1 MTKPRADILVVI
13 PCYNE
18 ESSIQNLVN
27 DIQSVKK
34 QHNLPIDILVVN
46 DCSKDNTL
54 EIVKSLDCLYLD
66 LPVNLGIGG
75 GMQSGYKYAYRNG
88 YKFAVQ
94 MDGDGQHPAV
104 ELPKLLQEA
113 LRNDADIVIGSRFL
127 EGKGFQSSFVRRLG
141 INYFK
146 WLNRILI
153 GKTIHDSTSGFRV
166 FNRKTLEIVN
176 QYYPD
181 EYPEPEA
188 IVLFGL
194 NNLKMKEV
202 PVEMCERQ
210 GGVSSIHSFRAV
222 YYMFKVTLGIIFV
235 YIRLKGK
242 YGKCSPIQNSD
253 T

>member
-1 MTKPRADILVVI
+1 MTKQREKILVII
-13 PCYNE
+13 PCFNE
-18 ESSIQNLVN
+18 ETSIKKLVV
-27 DIQSVKK
+27 DIYSVKK
-34 QHNLPIDILVVN
+34 QHYLPIDILVVN

-54 EIVKSLDCLYLD
+54 VVVKSLGCLYLD

-75 GMQSGYKYAYRNG
+75 GMQSGYKYAFRNG
-88 YKFAVQ
+88 YEYAVQ

-104 ELPKLLQEA
+104 ELPKLLKEA
-113 LRNDADIVIGSRFL
+113 LLNQSDVVIGSRFL
-127 EGKGFQSSFVRRLG
+127 EGKGFQSSFFRRLG

-153 GKTIHDSTSGFRV
+153 GQTIHDSTSGFRV

-194 NNLKMKEV
+194 RNLKMTEV

-210 GGVSSIHSFRAV
+210 GGESSINSYRAI
-222 YYMFKVTLGIIFV
+222 YYMFKVSLGIIFV
-235 YIRLKGK
+235 YMRIKGK
-242 YGKCSPIQNSD
+242 WKM
-253 T
+253 

>member
-1 MTKPRADILVVI
+1 MIKQRAKILVII
-13 PCYNE
+13 PCFNE
-18 ESSIQNLVN
+18 ETSIKKLVE
-27 DIQSVKK
+27 DIKSVKK

-54 EIVKSLDCLYLD
+54 EVVKSIGCLYLD

-75 GMQSGYKYAYRNG
+75 GMQSGYKYAFRNG
-88 YKFAVQ
+88 YEYAVQ
-94 MDGDGQHPAV
+94 MDGDGQHPAI
-104 ELPKLLQEA
+104 ELPKLLKEA
-113 LRNDADIVIGSRFL
+113 LFNQSDVIIGSRFL
-127 EGKGFQSSFVRRLG
+127 EGKGFQSSFFRRLG

-153 GKTIHDSTSGFRV
+153 GQTIHDSTSGFRV
-166 FNRKTLEIVN
+166 FNRKTLEIVT

-194 NNLKMKEV
+194 RNLKMKEI

-210 GGVSSIHSFRAV
+210 GGISSIHSLRAI
-222 YYMFKVTLGIIFV
+222 YYMFKVSLGIIFV
-235 YIRLKGK
+235 YIRIKGK
-242 YGKCSPIQNSD
+242 WKM
-253 T
+253 

>member
-1 MTKPRADILVVI
+1 MTKQRAKILVII

-18 ESSIQNLVN
+18 EASIQNLVQ

-34 QHNLPIDILVVN
+34 QHDLPIDILVVN

-54 EIVKSLDCLYLD
+54 KVIKSLDCLYLD

-88 YKFAVQ
+88 YQFAVQ
-94 MDGDGQHPAV
+94 MDGDGQHPAT
-104 ELPKLLQEA
+104 ELPKLLHEA
-113 LRNDADIVIGSRFL
+113 LSEKADVIIGSRFL
-127 EGKGFQSSFVRRLG
+127 EGKGFQSSFFRRLG

-146 WLNRILI
+146 WLNKFLI
-153 GKTIHDSTSGFRV
+153 GQTIHDSTSGFRV
-166 FNRKTLEIVN
+166 FNRKTLEIVS

-188 IVLFGL
+188 IVLFGMRKL
-194 NNLKMKEV
+194 IMKEI

-210 GGVSSIHSFRAV
+210 GGVSSINSFRAI
-222 YYMFKVTLGIIFV
+222 YYMFKVSLGIIFV

-242 YGKCSPIQNSD
+242 WKM
-253 T
+253 

>member
-1 MTKPRADILVVI
+1 MIKQRAKILVII
-13 PCYNE
+13 PCFNE
-18 ESSIQNLVN
+18 ETSIKKLVE
-27 DIQSVKK
+27 DIKSVKK
-34 QHNLPIDILVVN
+34 QHDLSIDILVVN

-54 EIVKSLDCLYLD
+54 EVVKSLDCLYLD

-75 GMQSGYKYAYRNG
+75 GMQSGYKYAFRNG
-88 YKFAVQ
+88 YEYAVQ
-94 MDGDGQHPAV
+94 MDGDGQHPAA
-104 ELPKLLQEA
+104 ELPKLLIEA
-113 LRNDADIVIGSRFL
+113 LLNQSDVIIGSRFL
-127 EGKGFQSSFVRRLG
+127 EGKGFQSSFFRRMG

-153 GKTIHDSTSGFRV
+153 GKIIHDSTSGFRV
-166 FNRKTLEIVN
+166 FNRKTLKIVN

-194 NNLKMKEV
+194 RKLKMKEI

-210 GGVSSIHSFRAV
+210 GGESSINSYRAI

-242 YGKCSPIQNSD
+242 SVTI
-253 T
+253 

>member
-1 MTKPRADILVVI
+1 MTKQRAKILVII

-18 ESSIQNLVN
+18 EASIQNLVN

-34 QHNLPIDILVVN
+34 QHDLPIDILVVN

-54 EIVKSLDCLYLD
+54 QVIKSLDCLYLD

-88 YKFAVQ
+88 YQFAVQ
-94 MDGDGQHPAV
+94 MDGDGQHPAI

-113 LRNDADIVIGSRFL
+113 QTNKADVIIGSRFL
-127 EGKGFQSSFVRRLG
+127 EGKGFQSSFFRRLG
-141 INYFK
+141 ITYFK
-146 WLNRILI
+146 WLNKFLI
-153 GKTIHDSTSGFRV
+153 GQTIHDSTSGFRV
-166 FNRKTLEIVN
+166 FNRKTLELVN

-188 IVLFGL
+188 IVLFGMRKL
-194 NNLKMKEV
+194 IMKEV

-210 GGVSSIHSFRAV
+210 GGVSSINSFRAI
-222 YYMFKVTLGIIFV
+222 YYMFKVSLGIIFV

-242 YGKCSPIQNSD
+242 WKM
-253 T
+253 

>member
-1 MTKPRADILVVI
+1 MTNQRIDTLVII

-18 ESSIQNLVN
+18 EASIKNLVD
-27 DIQSVKK
+27 DIQKIKK
-34 QHNLPIDILVVN
+34 QYDLSIDILIVN
-46 DCSKDNTL
+46 DCSKDKTL
-54 EIVKSLDCLYLD
+54 EVVKSLDCLYLD

-75 GMQSGYKYAYRNG
+75 GMQSGYKYAFRNG
-88 YKFAVQ
+88 YQFAVQ

-113 LRNDADIVIGSRFL
+113 QHHKADVIIGSRFL
-127 EGKGFQSSFVRRLG
+127 EGKGFQSSFFRRLG

-153 GKTIHDSTSGFRV
+153 GQTIHDSTSGFRV

-194 NNLKMKEV
+194 SNLKMKEV

-210 GGVSSIHSFRAV
+210 GGVSSIHSLRAV

-242 YGKCSPIQNSD
+242 WKM
-253 T
+253 

>member
-1 MTKPRADILVVI
+1 MTKQRAKILVII
-13 PCYNE
+13 PCFNE
-18 ESSIQNLVN
+18 ETSIKKLVEEIN
-27 DIQSVKK
+27 TVKK
-34 QHNLPIDILVVN
+34 QHSLPINILVVN

-54 EIVKSLDCLYLD
+54 EIVKSLGCLYLD

-75 GMQSGYKYAYRNG
+75 GMQSGYKYAFRNG
-88 YKFAVQ
+88 YEFAVQ

-104 ELPKLLQEA
+104 ELPKLLKEA
-113 LRNDADIVIGSRFL
+113 LLKQSDVIIGSRFL
-127 EGKGFQSSFVRRLG
+127 EGKGFQSSFFRRLG

-153 GKTIHDSTSGFRV
+153 GQTIHDSTSGFRV

-194 NNLKMKEV
+194 KNLKMKEI

-210 GGVSSIHSFRAV
+210 GGISSIHSLRAI
-222 YYMFKVTLGIIFV
+222 YYMFKVSLGIIFV
-235 YIRLKGK
+235 YIRIKGK
-242 YGKCSPIQNSD
+242 WKM
-253 T
+253 

>member
-1 MTKPRADILVVI
+1 MTNQRIDTLVII

-18 ESSIQNLVN
+18 EASIKNLVD
-27 DIQSVKK
+27 DIQKIKK
-34 QHNLPIDILVVN
+34 QYDLSIDILIVN
-46 DCSKDNTL
+46 DCSKDKTL
-54 EIVKSLDCLYLD
+54 DVVKSLDCLYLD

-75 GMQSGYKYAYRNG
+75 GMQSGYKYAFRNG
-88 YKFAVQ
+88 YQFAVQ

-104 ELPKLLQEA
+104 ELPKLLREA
-113 LRNDADIVIGSRFL
+113 QRHEADVIIGSRFI
-127 EGKGFQSSFVRRLG
+127 EGKGFQSSFFRRLG

-153 GKTIHDSTSGFRV
+153 GQTIHDSTSGFRV
-166 FNRKTLEIVN
+166 FNRKTLAIVN
-176 QYYPD
+176 RYYPD

-194 NNLKMKEV
+194 SNLKMKEV

-210 GGVSSIHSFRAV
+210 GGVSSIHSLRAV

-242 YGKCSPIQNSD
+242 WKM
-253 T
+253 

>member
-1 MTKPRADILVVI
+1 MTKLREKILVII

-18 ESSIQNLVN
+18 ETSIKKLVG
-27 DIQSVKK
+27 DINFVKK
-34 QHNLPIDILVVN
+34 QYNLPLDILIVN

-54 EIVKSLDCLYLD
+54 QVVKSLNCLYLD

-75 GMQSGYKYAYRNG
+75 GMQSGYKYAFRND
-88 YKFAVQ
+88 YEYAVQ
-94 MDGDGQHPAV
+94 MDGDGQHPAT
-104 ELPKLLQEA
+104 ELPKLLKEA
-113 LRNDADIVIGSRFL
+113 LLNQSDVIIGSRFL
-127 EGKGFQSSFVRRLG
+127 EGKGFQSSFFRRLG

-153 GKTIHDSTSGFRV
+153 GRTIHDSTSGFRV
-166 FNRKTLEIVN
+166 FNHKTLEIVN

-194 NNLKMKEV
+194 KNLTMKEI

-210 GGVSSIHSFRAV
+210 GGVSSIHSLRAV

-235 YIRLKGK
+235 YIRIKGK
-242 YGKCSPIQNSD
+242 WKM
-253 T
+253 

>member
-1 MTKPRADILVVI
+1 MTDKKAKILVVI

-18 ESSIQNLVN
+18 ETSIKNLVE
-27 DIQSVKK
+27 DIHIVKN
-34 QHNLPIDILVVN
+34 QHDLPIDILVVN

-54 EIVKSLDCLYLD
+54 SVVKSLDCLYLD

-88 YKFAVQ
+88 YDFAVQ
-94 MDGDGQHPAV
+94 MDGDGQHPAK
-104 ELPKLLQEA
+104 ELPRLLNEA
-113 LRNDADIVIGSRFL
+113 LLGQSDVIIGSRFL
-127 EGKGFQSSFVRRLG
+127 EGKGFQSSFFRRLG

-153 GKTIHDSTSGFRV
+153 GRIIHDSTSGFRV

-194 NNLKMKEV
+194 NNLTMKEV

-210 GGVSSIHSFRAV
+210 GGVSSIHSLRAI

-242 YGKCSPIQNSD
+242 YGKRSPI
-253 T
+253 